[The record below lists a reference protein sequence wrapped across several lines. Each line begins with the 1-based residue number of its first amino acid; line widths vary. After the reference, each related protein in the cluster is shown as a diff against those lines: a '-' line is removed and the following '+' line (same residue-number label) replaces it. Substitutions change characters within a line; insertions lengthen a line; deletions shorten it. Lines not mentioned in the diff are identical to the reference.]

1 MKAGDSVKHK
11 IKPKYGIGKII
22 SLYVSQGTAMVKFE
36 NLEETT
42 YHVLWTLEKHESRWF
57 AIRRDRTAP
66 TPLEEAHR
74 LALFVLRRNHNKCDK
89 SASEMPE
96 PLIYIGPKM
105 VYGGINGD
113 TAITEKAHHFVRPNG
128 KRLYIYGDHIKH
140 IRPFTR
146 G

>member
-57 AIRRDRTAP
+57 AIRRDLQAYSRP
-66 TPLEEAHR
+66 SYR
-74 LALFVLRRNHNKCDK
+74 LSNRAYTTGRGSSF
-89 SASEMPE
+89 S
-96 PLIYIGPKM
+96 
-105 VYGGINGD
+105 
-113 TAITEKAHHFVRPNG
+113 FVRSE
-128 KRLYIYGDHIKH
+128 KES
-140 IRPFTR
+140 
-146 G
+146 